1 MLAAP
6 NSDFDA
12 ARFAALIARFDIANP
27 SEAEAMTAARTIR
40 RGLIEKNM
48 RFVDVMA
55 RIDVTLALDAL
66 LKPARE
72 ESPELKAAFLEV
84 AKYADLARQHAE
96 TAKKLRREMATS
108 QTAPVGAVSRR
119 LVVWTV
125 IIAIALV
132 IWAVW
137 Q

>member
-1 MLAAP
+1 MPAAP
-6 NSDFDA
+6 NTDFDA
-12 ARFAALIARFDIANP
+12 ARFAALIARFDITNT
-27 SEAEAMTAARTIR
+27 SEAEAMTAARTVR

-55 RIDVTLALDAL
+55 RADVIQALDAL

-72 ESPELKAAFLEV
+72 ESPELKAAFLEI

-96 TAKKLRREMATS
+96 TAKKLRREMATA

-119 LVVWTV
+119 MVVFTV
-125 IIAIALV
+125 IFALALM
-132 IWAVW
+132 IWAAW
-137 Q
+137 H